1 MPYYW
6 KKTGI
11 VQPLNSGFTRNGVQY
26 PRNFIINATEEQRT
40 ELGLVWRPAPVL
52 KDTRFYRNH
61 TQPDGTVV
69 STEIPVEEIKKRMLS
84 AVKKTA
90 GNLLKPTDW
99 LAIREAETSKPMPE
113 DWMDYRALVRS
124 YSDAAEETIN
134 NADFAGLQEVKLKW
148 PESPEQKAAR
158 EALEKK
164 EKEPAED
171 SE

>member
-26 PRNFIINATEEQRT
+26 PRNFIINATAEQRT
-40 ELGLVWRPAPVL
+40 ELGLIWRPAPVL
-52 KDTRFYRNH
+52 KDERFYRNH

-69 STEIPVEEIKKRMLS
+69 STEIPVEEIKERML
-84 AVKKTA
+84 AEVKKTA

-99 LAIREAETSKPMPE
+99 LAVREAETSKPMPE
-113 DWMDYRALVRS
+113 AWMAYRALVRS

-164 EKEPAED
+164 KKEPAED